1 MADDKQQPQSEQP
14 ENAQDKRPQG
24 APVPPER
31 DTPSAEGEKRKSEIE
46 RKADELMT
54 PDPYPEDPD
63 AGKGKRPSFS
73 SPAAMVGWFVLG
85 FFFGLVGLLVTLIIV
100 WRSDRKVRSRAITYS
115 CLGILA
121 EVILGTIAITLL
133 GVDPSSVSSI
143 TGGASSSSSSV
154 W

>member
-1 MADDKQQPQSEQP
+1 MADDKQQPQNEQS
-14 ENAQDKRPQG
+14 ENAQDQRPHG
-24 APVPPER
+24 APVPP
-31 DTPSAEGEKRKSEIE
+31 DGDASSADGEKPKSEIE

-73 SPAAMVGWFVLG
+73 SPVAMVGWFMLG

-115 CLGILA
+115 CLGILT
-121 EVILGTIAITLL
+121 EVILGTIAITML
-133 GVDPSSVSSI
+133 GIDPGSVSSLA
-143 TGGASSSSSSV
+143 GGASSSSSSV